1 MANATT
7 SADDRSSTVH
17 TEVRAPAE
25 VVLMRVIWWVFGA
38 IDVLIGLRFVLKLV
52 GANAAAG
59 FVQLVNGISGVFMA
73 PFVAVLGT
81 MRAAGAVFEWSALVA
96 IAVYALVAWGITAL
110 IAAVVPRESAE
121 TVERTESNKD
131 ASAR

>member
-1 MANATT
+1 MSPAT
-7 SADDRSSTVH
+7 SANDRSSTVH

-59 FVQLVNGISGVFMA
+59 FVQLVNGISEVFMA

-81 MRAAGAVFEWSALVA
+81 TRADGAVFEWSALVA

-121 TVERTESNKD
+121 TVERTESEKD
-131 ASAR
+131 VSAR